1 MKKLIMLTLSACML
15 GFSACRT
22 PHKENKEKPLTV
34 KVDTVRTYGSE
45 LSVTFPGKIKA
56 AEDVNLAFRVSGTL
70 LRVPAEAGRRVKK
83 GDLLAEIDPRDY
95 RIQLA
100 ATEAEYNQVK
110 AEAGRIIELYGK
122 KSVPENDY
130 DKAVYGLQ
138 QVTAK
143 YEAHRNALQDTRL
156 TAPFDGYVQKK
167 LYDKDETVSAGM
179 PVVSLISAGRFE
191 VEIHIPASD
200 YLRQH
205 QFSNYTAVLE
215 IMPGQVFPLELIDI
229 ARKANAN
236 QLYTMR
242 FRLGEVPHVN
252 LAAGMTAEVA
262 IHYLPG
268 GNSLYRLPVSAA
280 FENGGNTYVWI
291 YSPDTRRVH
300 ARQVVPQELT
310 KDGSLILSEGA
321 AAGEVVVS
329 AGVHSLEEG
338 MEVEVLPPAS
348 ETNIGG
354 VL

>member
-1 MKKLIMLTLSACML
+1 MKKLVILTLSACML

-22 PHKENKEKPLTV
+22 PQKERKEKPLTV
-34 KVDTVRTYGSE
+34 KVDTVRAYGSE
-45 LSVTFPGKIKA
+45 LSVSFPGKIKA
-56 AEDVNLAFRVSGTL
+56 AEDVSLAFRVSGTL
-70 LRVPAEAGRRVKK
+70 LRVPADAGRRVKK

-100 ATEAEYNQVK
+100 ATEAEYKQVE

-138 QVTAK
+138 QIAAK
-143 YEAHRNALQDTRL
+143 YEAHKNALEDTRL

-179 PVVSLISAGRFE
+179 PVVSLISANRFE

-205 QFSNYTAVLE
+205 QFRSYTAVLE
-215 IMPGQVFPLELIDI
+215 IMPGRALPLQLIDI

-242 FRLGEVPHVN
+242 FRLADVPGIN
-252 LAAGMTAEVA
+252 LAAGMTAEVT

-268 GNSLYRLPVSAA
+268 ENSLYRLPVSAA
-280 FENGGNTYVWI
+280 FEKGEHTYVWV
-291 YSPDTRRVH
+291 YNPDTRRVN
-300 ARQVVPQELT
+300 ARQVVPQELL
-310 KDGSLILSEGA
+310 KDGSLIVSGGA
-321 AAGEVVVS
+321 VAGEVLVS